1 MVETNFGSI
10 APSFPVSLIG
20 ARKDHVND
28 LAQEL
33 HLLAEAQ
40 QPHDFLRIYL
50 LATPKRCTELAAWFE
65 ETLWARHGVWDTD
78 EGWYEKNVHAFR
90 RTLYQWRSDPFNGR
104 EAGMAWIKAFG
115 EGLSAPFIEPCGS
128 NETLV
133 DLLAR
138 FAFGERRHLPGASIQ
153 TVDASLAVRHESN
166 VQLKGFDSLQH
177 VFEAI
182 NARAMAAGID
192 EIYSLDPIQVLHV
205 STFQRKLIDQSGGDA
220 DLYALHLAEHV
231 EILRSC
237 LLNQTYHVWCR
248 FLHMHCGFPE
258 ADQDLVQ

>member
-1 MVETNFGSI
+1 MVETNVGSI

-65 ETLWARHGVWDTD
+65 ETLWARRGVCDTD
-78 EGWYEKNVHAFR
+78 EGLYEKNVHAFR
-90 RTLYQWRSDPFNGR
+90 RTLYQWRNDRFNGR

-115 EGLSAPFIEPCGS
+115 EGLSAPFIEPCAS

-133 DLLAR
+133 DLLAGL
-138 FAFGERRHLPGASIQ
+138 AFGERTQLPGASIQ
-153 TVDASLAVRHESN
+153 TVDASLAVRHESH
-166 VQLKGFDSLQH
+166 VQLKGFHSLQH
-177 VFEAI
+177 VFELSMLGQWQPASTKFTLSTRSKSSMS
-182 NARAMAAGID
+182 AR
-192 EIYSLDPIQVLHV
+192 SSV
-205 STFQRKLIDQSGGDA
+205 S
-220 DLYALHLAEHV
+220 
-231 EILRSC
+231 
-237 LLNQTYHVWCR
+237 
-248 FLHMHCGFPE
+248 
-258 ADQDLVQ
+258 